1 MYDLRRMGMPP
12 NMLLRVGA
20 EAFEED
26 VWQVSPRSP
35 EAGRTLFRIDQIIT
49 RMRAVGLE
57 CRQGQDIV
65 LGKLGPGRFLS
76 RKEHP
81 SLN

>member
-1 MYDLRRMGMPP
+1 ME
-12 NMLLRVGA
+12 N
-20 EAFEED
+20 
-26 VWQVSPRSP
+26 VWQVSPWSP
-35 EAGRTLFRIDQIIT
+35 EADRTPFCIDQIII

-57 CRQGQDIV
+57 CRQGPDIV

>member
-1 MYDLRRMGMPP
+1 M
-12 NMLLRVGA
+12 
-20 EAFEED
+20 ED

-35 EAGRTLFRIDQIIT
+35 EAGRTPFRIDQIIT
-49 RMRAVGLE
+49 RIRAVGLE

-65 LGKLGPGRFLS
+65 LGKLGPGRFLN

>member
-1 MYDLRRMGMPP
+1 M
-12 NMLLRVGA
+12 
-20 EAFEED
+20 ED
-26 VWQVSPRSP
+26 VWQVSPWSP
-35 EAGRTLFRIDQIIT
+35 EAGRTPFRIDQIIT
-49 RMRAVGLE
+49 KMKAVGVE
-57 CRQGQDIV
+57 YRQGLDIV